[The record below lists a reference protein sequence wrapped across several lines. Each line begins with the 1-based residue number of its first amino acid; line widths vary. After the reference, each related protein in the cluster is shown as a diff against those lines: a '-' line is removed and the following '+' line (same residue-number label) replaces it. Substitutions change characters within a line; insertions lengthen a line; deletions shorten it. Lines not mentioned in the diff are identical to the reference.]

1 MQANAPQ
8 SRRIRLNFIQSSG
21 CLTFVG
27 IIADATAK
35 HGSDWRILSLDRY
48 QEPLSAKIVSLRKLL
63 LTYESTLLDR
73 FFDLWKKILKIVP
86 HNVYHYQ
93 STNQPA
99 GIYLKALVLRSRGMY
114 FVLPPNLKMAPVAF
128 TFVVRFSTEVRW
140 TTTLLLQIF
149 SLFFPHNDCNAS
161 FLIGCNL

>member
-8 SRRIRLNFIQSSG
+8 SRRIRLNFTQSSG

-27 IIADATAK
+27 IMADATAK
-35 HGSDWRILSLDRY
+35 HGSDWRILSLGRY

-63 LTYESTLLDR
+63 LTYESALLDR

-93 STNQPA
+93 PTSRNLPKSTGSEVTWYVFRSPA
-99 GIYLKALVLRSRGMY
+99 KFEDGACSVYVCS
-114 FVLPPNLKMAPVAF
+114 
-128 TFVVRFSTEVRW
+128 
-140 TTTLLLQIF
+140 
-149 SLFFPHNDCNAS
+149 SL
-161 FLIGCNL
+161 